1 MSLLAVA
8 GAVIA
13 GSATTSEARPASA
26 RRAVKSA
33 VVVGAKSINA
43 PVKEDD
49 GAYRA
54 KSGNLDLYLPPTFEA
69 IDGTYDVVL
78 HFHGLAKAQESNAKA
93 ANLNAA
99 VVSLNLGIVAD
110 KYGKAFQAP
119 GSFDALLNRA
129 HRMVMASG
137 RVSNTAKPGRVA
149 LSAWSA
155 GFGSVSAILKQE
167 SAKKKVDAVFL
178 ADGLHAAYSDTKKHT
193 IDDHGLVKFARLSE
207 EAERGEKLFVITHSS
222 IPTYGYAN
230 VTESV
235 GTVMKLASIEKE
247 APPSS
252 SPRNMHALYSV
263 NKGDLHITGYEGH
276 GVSDHIDHIW
286 AMGQTMFPFLAARW
300 AKPSK

>member
-1 MSLLAVA
+1 MIFGSVA
-8 GAVIA
+8 
-13 GSATTSEARPASA
+13 TSEARPSSNAG

-43 PVKEDD
+43 PAVKEDD
-49 GAYRA
+49 GSYRA
-54 KSGNLDLYLPPTFEA
+54 KSGNLDLYLPPSFEA
-69 IDGTYDVVL
+69 VDGKYDVVL
-78 HFHGLAKAQESNAKA
+78 HFHGIAKAQESNAKA

-99 VVSLNLGIVAD
+99 IVSINLGIVAD
-110 KYGKAFQAP
+110 KYGKAFMAP
-119 GSFDALLNRA
+119 GSFDKLLNRA
-129 HRMVMASG
+129 DRMVAASG
-137 RVSNTAKPGRVA
+137 KANGAKPGRVA

-155 GFGSVSAILKQE
+155 GFGSVGQILKQD
-167 SAKKKVDAVFL
+167 SAKQKVDAVFL

-193 IDDHGLVKFARLSE
+193 IDEHGLVKFARLSE

-235 GTVMKLASIEKE
+235 GTVLKLASLEKE

-252 SPRNMHALYSV
+252 SPRNMHALYTV

-276 GVSDHIDHIW
+276 GVADHIDHIW
-286 AMGQTMFPFLAARW
+286 AMGQTMFPFLATRW
-300 AKPSK
+300 SKK